1 MKIRWTPR
9 ASKQLEA
16 IYSYVADHSL
26 QVAETL
32 VEQLYSA
39 IKILERYPESGRRG
53 RIEGTRELVVT
64 NSPYIVF
71 YRIRRDRV
79 HILAIIH
86 AARKL
91 PTRL

>member
-1 MKIRWTPR
+1 MKIRWTPK

-16 IYSYVADHSL
+16 IYSYVADDNL
-26 QVAETL
+26 QAAETL
-32 VEQLYSA
+32 IEQLYAA
-39 IKILERYPESGRRG
+39 IKILELYPEAGRPG
-53 RIEGTRELVVT
+53 RIEGTRELVVP
-64 NSPYIVF
+64 NSSYIVF

-91 PTRL
+91 PRRL